1 MKRYTALLLC
11 IAMIFSVGCGRNL
24 PTESEKP
31 AAAPQ
36 SAVEVKKDPP
46 KQSEPS
52 SEPAPKPKEETPSS
66 EAAPVSSEAE
76 PSSSE
81 AASSSE
87 PPVSL
92 SAKAEVTT
100 ERDWRLMLV
109 NPDNILPENFSVDL
123 TMTKYGY
130 EVDSRI
136 VDDVTALIEGAAKD
150 NVKLLI
156 CYGYR
161 TLEQSQQLFEKQ
173 LRKQRSYGLSEE
185 AALAEAKRWVA
196 PPGTSD
202 HHTGLALDIVT
213 PEHQVLNH
221 AFYNTPAGQ
230 WMAEHSWEYGFVIR
244 FPEDKQEITGITYE
258 PWHLRFVGKEHAAEM
273 HKNNECLEE
282 YVARLY
288 GE

>member
-11 IAMIFSVGCGRNL
+11 IAMIFSVGCSRNL
-24 PTESEKP
+24 PAESEKP

-46 KQSEPS
+46 KQNEPS

>member
-1 MKRYTALLLC
+1 LNRLLALFLC
-11 IAMIFSVGCGRNL
+11 FAMIFSLGCSRSL
-24 PTESEKP
+24 PSEEAKP
-31 AAAPQ
+31 TAAPQ
-36 SAVEVKKDPP
+36 SV
-46 KQSEPS
+46 
-52 SEPAPKPKEETPSS
+52 SEPAKPVESSKEE
-66 EAAPVSSEAE
+66 PVTE
-76 PSSSE
+76 PV
-81 AASSSE
+81 SSSE
-87 PPVSL
+87 PMASEPEPEP
-92 SAKAEVTT
+92 APEPEPEPEPEPTQQ
-100 ERDWRLMLV
+100 RDWRLMLV
-109 NPDNILPENFSVDL
+109 NPDNVLPEGWSTDL
-123 TMTKYGY
+123 SMTKYGY

-136 VDDVTALIEGAAKD
+136 VEDVTSLIEGAASD
-150 NVKLLI
+150 GVKLII

-173 LRKQRSYGLSEE
+173 LKKQLSYGLSEE

-221 AFYNTPAGQ
+221 AFFNTPAGQ
-230 WMAEHSWEYGFVIR
+230 WMAEHSWEYGFVVR
-244 FPEDKQEITGITYE
+244 FPEDKQDITGITYE

-288 GE
+288 GN